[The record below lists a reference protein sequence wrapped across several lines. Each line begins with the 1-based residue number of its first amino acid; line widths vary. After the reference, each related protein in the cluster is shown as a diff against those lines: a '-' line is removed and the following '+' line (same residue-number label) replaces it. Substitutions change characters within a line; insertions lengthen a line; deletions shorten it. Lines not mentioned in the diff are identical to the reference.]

1 MKTISHWYNKKIP
14 LWYILGEIMDYEKLL
29 RIIAEK
35 IDSLNKGDEFFL
47 KDLFDGIEW
56 KEFQTG
62 ERLSLGRRFKNSVL
76 TEKIANV
83 VYIGKAQNNSA
94 LYKKC

>member
-1 MKTISHWYNKKIP
+1 
-14 LWYILGEIMDYEKLL
+14 MDYEKLL

-35 IDSLNKGDEFFL
+35 IDSLDEGNEFFL
-47 KDLFDGIEW
+47 KDLFNGIEW
-56 KEFQTG
+56 NEFQTG

-76 TEKIANV
+76 TKKIANV
-83 VYIGKAQNNSA
+83 IYIGKASNNSA